1 MNIVEAYLKFKGQ
14 YIILVSGFS
23 GSDKTK
29 LAKFIANIMNFEFL
43 RLSKY
48 EYTKD
53 VYGSEKNYVTLKD
66 GTQVLDWDNIYESV
80 DWDAFNDKVNSAK
93 GGIVISGFG
102 FPSSKIDFEPDIHI
116 HVKLSKH
123 RLLENRKQYLKAH
136 PEDKFNEVIEAME
149 KTDALILNSITYPH
163 YLAIAKDSQI
173 DKFINATDM
182 TNEQIKDEAF
192 SYLMFSTKQWIKE
205 NKKNIAGMS
214 ESDQKTA
221 KSAKPAE
228 TAETAETAKT
238 AKTAEI
244 TNAAYVDDDDVDD
257 DDVDDDDVDDDKEGE
272 DNEYDADADY
282 QEKIVQAMKPKEY
295 DDYFPNSRK
304 RYDFDETGA
313 NYPLS
318 YDEEYG
324 KAEFD
329 DLWEPSA
336 SSSEDADIAYEE
348 KYGLLKGD
356 EIDSPTESCAN
367 SEAMF
372 VGTTR
377 EEIHVDRLLP
387 DGLLPDMEPK
397 PQHREFTRT

>member
-29 LAKFIANIMNFEFL
+29 LAKFIAGVMNFEFL

-66 GTQVLDWDNIYESV
+66 GTQVLDWDNIYESI
-80 DWDAFNDKVNSAK
+80 DWDAFNNKVNSTK

-102 FPSSKIDFEPDIHI
+102 FPSSKIDFEPDLHI
-116 HVKLSKH
+116 HVKLSKQ
-123 RLLENRKQYLKAH
+123 RLLENRKQYLKTH

-149 KTDALILNSITYPH
+149 KTDALILNTITYPH

-205 NKKNIAGMS
+205 NKKNIARIS
-214 ESDQKTA
+214 ESDQKTVE
-221 KSAKPAE
+221 P
-228 TAETAETAKT
+228 

-244 TNAAYVDDDDVDD
+244 TNAVNNDDVDND
-257 DDVDDDDVDDDKEGE
+257 DDIDNHEEGE
-272 DNEYDADADY
+272 VNEYDADTDY
-282 QEKIVQAMKPKEY
+282 QEKIAQAMKPKEY

-318 YDEEYG
+318 HDEEYG

-329 DLWEPSA
+329 DLWEPSD

-348 KYGLLKGD
+348 KYGLLKDD
-356 EIDSPTESCAN
+356 EIDSPTESCED

-372 VGTTR
+372 IGTTR
-377 EEIHVDRLLP
+377 EEIRVDRLLP
-387 DGLLPDMEPK
+387 DGLLPDMEPQ
-397 PQHREFTRT
+397 PQHREFTRI